1 MTRYTRGLRLLP
13 AFALILTLFHPRD
26 AAAAFDTL
34 ADSLRETVSD
44 FVNDLFPSLTESTVA
59 SVTKVTPKSLVH
71 GMDGGSHFLQHLSD
85 AGYQLAEIDMSV
97 GLIPDIKL
105 TFQIVRELSEAD
117 RNALERSL
125 EIDDKRVPG
134 VTAMAQRQII
144 RTLLAVSKS
153 EEMRVG
159 KLVIGIL
166 PLPSADFTI
175 EPADAPLGEEH
186 SALYRAIKTKRGAD
200 PRRPSKRVALAPTP
214 GGAPPSDRAAPILVP
229 PAATPTRIERT
240 PHRRSAGFRNRRRTD
255 SSASK
260 SPGIPTSSRLPPG
273 ST

>member
-26 AAAAFDTL
+26 AAAAFDNVI
-34 ADSLRETVSD
+34 DSLQEMVSD
-44 FVNDLFPSLTESTVA
+44 FVSDLFPSLTESTVA

-71 GMDGGSHFLQHLSD
+71 GMAGESHFLQHLSD
-85 AGYQLAEIDMSV
+85 AGYQLSEIDMSV

-105 TFQIVRELSEAD
+105 TFQVVRELSEAD
-117 RNALERSL
+117 RTALERSL
-125 EIDDKRVPG
+125 ELDDKRVPG

-186 SALYRAIKTKRGAD
+186 NALLQAIK
-200 PRRPSKRVALAPTP
+200 SK
-214 GGAPPSDRAAPILVP
+214 
-229 PAATPTRIERT
+229 ATEGKP
-240 PHRRSAGFRNRRRTD
+240 D
-255 SSASK
+255 SHKVQSK
-260 SPGIPTSSRLPPG
+260 K
-273 ST
+273 

>member
-1 MTRYTRGLRLLP
+1 MAG
-13 AFALILTLFHPRD
+13 D
-26 AAAAFDTL
+26 
-34 ADSLRETVSD
+34 
-44 FVNDLFPSLTESTVA
+44 
-59 SVTKVTPKSLVH
+59 
-71 GMDGGSHFLQHLSD
+71 SHFLQHLAD

-105 TFQIVRELSEAD
+105 TFQVVRELSEAD

-125 EIDDKRVPG
+125 EIDDKRVKG

-186 SALYRAIKTKRGAD
+186 NALLQAIR
-200 PRRPSKRVALAPTP
+200 SK
-214 GGAPPSDRAAPILVP
+214 AAEGKD
-229 PAATPTRIERT
+229 AHKAQ
-240 PHRRSAGFRNRRRTD
+240 SQ
-255 SSASK
+255 K
-260 SPGIPTSSRLPPG
+260 
-273 ST
+273 

>member
-1 MTRYTRGLRLLP
+1 MTRYTGRLGLLP

-26 AAAAFDTL
+26 AAAAFN
-34 ADSLRETVSD
+34 TVIAS
-44 FVNDLFPSLTESTVA
+44 FQEMVSEFIYELVPSWSESTVA

-71 GMDGGSHFLQHLSD
+71 GMQGESHFMQHLAD

-97 GLIPDIKL
+97 GLIPEVKL

-125 EIDDKRVPG
+125 EIDDKRVAG
-134 VTAMAQRQII
+134 VSAMAQRQII

-153 EEMRVG
+153 DEMRVG

-186 SALYRAIKTKRGAD
+186 NALLQAIRNKAVEATVD
-200 PRRPSKRVALAPTP
+200 PHKLQPK
-214 GGAPPSDRAAPILVP
+214 G
-229 PAATPTRIERT
+229 E
-240 PHRRSAGFRNRRRTD
+240 
-255 SSASK
+255 
-260 SPGIPTSSRLPPG
+260 
-273 ST
+273 

>member
-1 MTRYTRGLRLLP
+1 VIGPWVIGPTLPIPPSNSGANGETSAMMRHKGLRLLP
-13 AFALILTLFHPRD
+13 AFALILVLLHPRE
-26 AAAAFDTL
+26 AAAAFDNVIG
-34 ADSLRETVSD
+34 AFQEMISD
-44 FVNDLFPSLTESTVA
+44 FIYELVPQWGEATVV

-71 GMDGGSHFLQHLSD
+71 GLSGESHFLQHLSD

-105 TFQIVRELSEAD
+105 TFQVVRELSEAD
-117 RNALERSL
+117 RTALERNL

-175 EPADAPLGEEH
+175 EPAEAPLGEEH
-186 SALYRAIKTKRGAD
+186 NALMQAIRAKANAGKADSHKIQTK
-200 PRRPSKRVALAPTP
+200 K
-214 GGAPPSDRAAPILVP
+214 
-229 PAATPTRIERT
+229 
-240 PHRRSAGFRNRRRTD
+240 
-255 SSASK
+255 
-260 SPGIPTSSRLPPG
+260 
-273 ST
+273 

>member
-1 MTRYTRGLRLLP
+1 MTRYTIRLGLLP

-26 AAAAFDTL
+26 AAAAFDTVIN
-34 ADSLRETVSD
+34 SFQEMVSD
-44 FVNDLFPSLTESTVA
+44 FVSDLIPSWSESTVA
-59 SVTKVTPKSLVH
+59 SVTKVSPKSVVH
-71 GMDGGSHFLQHLSD
+71 GIASESHFMQHLSD

-105 TFQIVRELSEAD
+105 TFQVVRELSEAD

-125 EIDDKRVPG
+125 EIDDKRVKG

-186 SALYRAIKTKRGAD
+186 NALLQAIR
-200 PRRPSKRVALAPTP
+200 SK
-214 GGAPPSDRAAPILVP
+214 AAEGKD
-229 PAATPTRIERT
+229 AHKAQ
-240 PHRRSAGFRNRRRTD
+240 SQ
-255 SSASK
+255 K
-260 SPGIPTSSRLPPG
+260 
-273 ST
+273 

>member
-13 AFALILTLFHPRD
+13 AVALILTLFHPRD
-26 AAAAFDTL
+26 AAAAFDTVI
-34 ADSLRETVSD
+34 DSFQTMVSD
-44 FVNDLFPSLTESTVA
+44 FVSELIPSWSEATVA
-59 SVTKVTPKSLVH
+59 SVTTVTPKSLVH
-71 GMDGGSHFLQHLSD
+71 GMAGESHFLQHLSD
-85 AGYQLAEIDMSV
+85 AGYALSEIDMSV

-105 TFQIVRELSEAD
+105 TFQVVRELSEAD

-125 EIDDKRVPG
+125 EIDDKRVAG

-159 KLVIGIL
+159 KLIIGIL

-186 SALYRAIKTKRGAD
+186 NALLQAIKNKATEGKPDPHKAQSTK
-200 PRRPSKRVALAPTP
+200 
-214 GGAPPSDRAAPILVP
+214 
-229 PAATPTRIERT
+229 
-240 PHRRSAGFRNRRRTD
+240 
-255 SSASK
+255 
-260 SPGIPTSSRLPPG
+260 
-273 ST
+273 